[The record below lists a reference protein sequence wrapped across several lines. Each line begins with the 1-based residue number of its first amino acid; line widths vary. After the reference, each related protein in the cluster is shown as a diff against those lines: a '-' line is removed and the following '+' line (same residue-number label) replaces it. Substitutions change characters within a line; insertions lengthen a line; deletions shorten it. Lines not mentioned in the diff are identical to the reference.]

1 MTAFS
6 NGYSSDHER
15 AYAALQHW
23 TIRDGEANLA
33 KLINALHR
41 QRRIDVVAKI
51 RWVME
56 DNPQVGWICRRQFV
70 AHIFFFA
77 FHLQSSLCSVWAW
90 FTEGLRV
97 GKQPKTGVG
106 KLPEFEFMSWLFF
119 LLWSSQTLTLW
130 QWTDHMLE
138 RFTITNSFS
147 TPVHWQMDEWMD
159 VIWTWHPSL
168 HPSTSYHCLSCTPG
182 SRVAGAYPIC
192 LGVKVGLHPG
202 YVLKFITGPTRRHNH
217 LQTHSRRLTV

>member
-56 DNPQVGWICRRQFV
+56 DNPQVGWICRRQFA
-70 AHIFFFA
+70 AHIFSFA

-90 FTEGLRV
+90 FNEGLRV
-97 GKQPKTGVG
+97 GKQTETGVG
-106 KLPEFEFMSWLFF
+106 KLPEFEFMSWFLY
-119 LLWSSQTLTLW
+119 LLWSSQTLTLS
-130 QWTDHMLE
+130 QWTDHMLCLSVSPYKLI
-138 RFTITNSFS
+138 FNTC
-147 TPVHWQMDEWMD
+147 PLADGWMD
-159 VIWTWHPSL
+159 GCNLNMTSIPPSIHFL
-168 HPSTSYHCLSCTPG
+168 SSCTPG
-182 SRVAGAYPIC
+182 SRVAGAYPSC

-217 LQTHSRRLTV
+217 LQTHSRRQTV

>member
-1 MTAFS
+1 MDILKLVAAQVGTQWIDLYQLLANATEREMTAFS

-56 DNPQVGWICRRQFV
+56 DNPQVGWICRRQLV

-119 LLWSSQTLTLW
+119 FV
-130 QWTDHMLE
+130 MV
-138 RFTITNSFS
+138 ITNIN
-147 TPVHWQMDEWMD
+147 PVAVDRSYAWAFHHYKLISDTCPLADGWMD
-159 VIWTWHPSL
+159 GWM
-168 HPSTSYHCLSCTPG
+168 
-182 SRVAGAYPIC
+182 
-192 LGVKVGLHPG
+192 
-202 YVLKFITGPTRRHNH
+202 
-217 LQTHSRRLTV
+217 

>member
-77 FHLQSSLCSVWAW
+77 FHLQSCLCSVWAW

-119 LLWSSQTLTLW
+119 FV
-130 QWTDHMLE
+130 MV
-138 RFTITNSFS
+138 ITNINPVAVDRSYAWAFHHYKLIFDTRPLADGWMYGCNLNMTS
-147 TPVHWQMDEWMD
+147 IPPSIHFLSLLILHSGFQSCWRLSQLSWCESGVTPW
-159 VIWTWHPSL
+159 
-168 HPSTSYHCLSCTPG
+168 
-182 SRVAGAYPIC
+182 IC
-192 LGVKVGLHPG
+192 P
-202 YVLKFITGPTRRHNH
+202 
-217 LQTHSRRLTV
+217 